1 MKEAKEEMEMS
12 VPGYQCQQCWATF
25 TDDRCC
31 GDPNES
37 GPKCPTCQST
47 NVKKVEL
54 PESWVDRVRNGMRFG

>member
-1 MKEAKEEMEMS
+1 MEVS

-37 GPKCPTCQST
+37 GQKCPTCQST
-47 NVKKVEL
+47 NVKKVDL
-54 PESWVDRVRNGMRFG
+54 PESWVNRVRSGLRFG